1 MIHVP
6 FFVAGIAT
14 VVTAGCLLGA
24 IALLGVA
31 LNRSYTL
38 AAWTPY
44 IWAHANSQLF
54 GWVGFFVMGFALQQH
69 APPNSKVVPFHR
81 LAIFSLA
88 AMGLGI
94 AVRFVAEPLTRI
106 DPAVWVPIG
115 AASCVVQFAAVL
127 AFLVNVGVNRHRGS
141 GGLTWQ
147 STLVFTSLF
156 WLALVAAA
164 EPAVFV
170 MTHGR
175 NSVATVDFVAGW
187 FGPLREAQFLG
198 FVACMIFG
206 VALVKFHTCFG
217 FRKADPRWG
226 LAGWAL
232 WTAGL
237 LARIVGWLVYYDAGL
252 GGSSSGLFRAGGV
265 LLALG
270 GACVVISL
278 GVFERLGEAFRSHKF
293 IRAAFGWLMVAG
305 VLLCIEPVHLALVG
319 APFSHAYTG
328 AIRHAVTVGFISQ
341 MIIGVGLHVV
351 ARMRGIDDRV
361 LPPLW
366 SVFWLL
372 NLGNFGRV
380 ASEIATDYTDRA
392 FAPMGATGFV
402 ELLAIL
408 IWARAM
414 VGVMFPQWFTR
425 RRALPVRTTSEGLEA
440 R

>member
-6 FFVAGIAT
+6 YFVAGIAT

-31 LNRSYTL
+31 LNGSYTL

-69 APPNSKVVPFHR
+69 APPASKVVAFHR
-81 LAIFSLA
+81 LAYFSLG

-94 AVRFVAEPLTRI
+94 VLRFIAEPLSRVE
-106 DPAVWVPIG
+106 PSVWVPVG
-115 AASCVVQFAAVL
+115 VGSCILQFVAVL
-127 AFLVNVGVNRHRGS
+127 AFLYNSSANRHRG
-141 GGLTWQ
+141 TARPAWQ
-147 STLVFTSLF
+147 TTFVFSSLV
-156 WLALVAAA
+156 WMALVAAV
-164 EPAVFV
+164 EPAVFA

-175 NSVATVDFVAGW
+175 DSIATVDFVARW

-237 LARIVGWLVYYDAGL
+237 IARIVGWIVHYEAGL
-252 GGSSSGLFRAGGV
+252 GPSSATLYRAGGV

-270 GACVVISL
+270 AACVVISL
-278 GVFERLGEAFRSHKF
+278 GVFEKFGEAYRSQKF
-293 IRAAFGWLMVAG
+293 IRAAFGWLLVAG
-305 VLLCIEPVHLALVG
+305 VLLCLEPLHLALLGV
-319 APFSHAYTG
+319 PFSHAYTG

-341 MIIGVGLHVV
+341 MIIGVGLHVA
-351 ARMRGIDDRV
+351 ARMRALDDRV
-361 LPPLW
+361 LPALW

-380 ASEIATDYTDRA
+380 SLEIATDYSGRA
-392 FAPMGATGFV
+392 FVPMGATGFI
-402 ELLAIL
+402 ELAAIL
-408 IWARAM
+408 VWARAIL
-414 VGVMFPQWFTR
+414 GVMFPQWFAGR
-425 RRALPVRTTSEGLEA
+425 RFDRMRLVSEG
-440 R
+440 RHP

>member
-1 MIHVP
+1 MVHVP
-6 FFVAGIAT
+6 FFAAGIAT

-31 LNRSYTL
+31 MNRSYTL

-69 APPNSKVVPFHR
+69 APPNSKVVAFHR
-81 LAIFSLA
+81 LAYFSLA

-94 AVRFVAEPLTRI
+94 ALRFVAEPLSRV

-115 AASCVVQFAAVL
+115 VASCVLQLVAVL
-127 AFLVNVGVNRHRGS
+127 AFLYNTGANRHRGA

-147 STLVFTSLF
+147 TTFVFSSLG
-156 WLALVAAA
+156 WLALVSAV
-164 EPAVFV
+164 EPGVFAL
-170 MTHGR
+170 THGR
-175 NSVATVDFVAGW
+175 DTVATVDFVARW

-217 FRKADPRWG
+217 FRQADPRWG
-226 LAGWAL
+226 MAGWAL

-237 LARIVGWLVYYDAGL
+237 IARITGWLIHYDSGL
-252 GGSSSGLFRAGGV
+252 DPSSAWLFRAGGV

-270 GACVVISL
+270 AGCIVISL
-278 GVFERLGEAFRSHKF
+278 GVFARFGEAYRSHKF
-293 IRAAFGWLMVAG
+293 IRAAFGWLLVAG
-305 VLLCIEPVHLALVG
+305 GLLVVEPVHLALVG

-351 ARMRGIDDRV
+351 TRMRGIDDRV
-361 LPPLW
+361 LPSLW

-372 NLGNFGRV
+372 NLGNAGRV
-380 ASEIATDYTDRA
+380 ALEIATDYTDRA
-392 FAPMGATGFV
+392 FAPMGVTGFV

-414 VGVMFPQWFTR
+414 IGVMFPQWLSGR
-425 RRALPVRTTSEGLEA
+425 HAQDLQSASGGLES